1 MSIFH
6 SKVESY
12 VPVESFYQGKRETA
26 GKLFR
31 DRFAVVDTKA
41 NFSILAFRG
50 ENLKIGDSLEPE
62 AEHLPLL
69 QFHIARGERVLAK
82 AKEETALFF
91 GDWMWKGLVPVLL
104 LQQSCSHLSA
114 AAKLLMRKDLITF
127 ETGESDPISKRELN
141 ELCLQFSE
149 LLIECD
155 SVFGKSESDQFRR
168 HAARL
173 AVFAG
178 CRADFSNLPFDPF
191 AISSFDTRKWT
202 FLLLCLFLSLRGISE
217 KEPAVTLRDIGREM
231 ILSGVDFLPSQDS
244 KRQVP
249 ERFSFLN
256 HPAFEDVEI
265 ETTPQ
270 GLRFSVLLSRSFK
283 PGELRSISES
293 VRISFLLITE

>member
-1 MSIFH
+1 MSILH
-6 SKVESY
+6 SKVENY
-12 VPVESFYQGKRETA
+12 VPVESFYEGKRENV

-31 DRFAVVDTKA
+31 DRFAVVDAKA

-50 ENLKIGDSLEPE
+50 ENLKIGSSLELDPE
-62 AEHLPLL
+62 QLPLL

-82 AKEETALFF
+82 AKEGTALFF
-91 GDWMWKGLVPVLL
+91 GDWMWNGLVPVLL
-104 LQQSCSHLSA
+104 LQESCARLSVA
-114 AAKLLMRKDLITF
+114 SKLLMRKDLISF
-127 ETGESDPISKRELN
+127 ESEENDSISKRELN

-149 LLIECD
+149 LLIEYD
-155 SVFGKSESDQFRR
+155 GVFGKSESDQFRR

-173 AVFAG
+173 AAFAG

-191 AISSFDTRKWT
+191 TISSFDTRKWT
-202 FLLLCLFLSLRGISE
+202 LLLLCLFLSLRGISE
-217 KEPAVTLRDIGREM
+217 QEPAVTLREIGREM
-231 ILSGVDFLPSQDS
+231 ILSGVDVLPSRDA

-256 HPAFEDVEI
+256 HPAFDDVDV

-270 GLRFSVLLSRSFK
+270 GLRFSVVLSRYSK

-293 VRISFLLITE
+293 LRFSFLLIAE